1 MRDPECLTI
10 PIGLDRGARCPLQE
24 QLAEQLAAAVDR
36 GQLAR
41 GRRLPSTRTLSERLD
56 VSRGVA
62 LAAYEILYS
71 RGYLESR
78 RGSGTYVV
86 GRTADRPAPVRAL
99 PAAPPRCDLIDCTPG
114 QATRDGF
121 PLAAWRAAW
130 RHASFQPPPA
140 CDLPVGGLPEL
151 RRSVTEHLRRTRGLV
166 SEDHEVLITTG
177 ASQGVMHVLAALGA
191 RGRRVAV
198 QDPAPPALS
207 QAVEYT
213 GATAVALPAD
223 RDGLWT
229 GVMPPSCTAAVISP
243 DGQAPSGAVLPALL
257 RGQLADWARREDGYL
272 VAVAQDHITPS
283 AAPLPRLLHMAGTR
297 VVVVGDFRTVFAPSL
312 RVGYVLVHRGL
323 LGEVTRSVC
332 RGHDQPSAVTQS
344 AMAHL
349 LGEGHVTRRL
359 RRLGRLFERKDAQVR
374 SALAPLRPAVRLAAP
389 GTPGV
394 VVAHLPDHVCAEQVH
409 DELTLRGVVV
419 PTLASFHLP
428 GRPAGNALVLG
439 HGHLSDRALRTALE
453 ELVAVLR
460 ADRAVVD
467 RASGL

>member
-1 MRDPECLTI
+1 MRDPESLTI
-10 PIGLDRGARCPLQE
+10 PIGLDRRAHRPLHE

-78 RGSGTYVV
+78 RGSGTYVAC
-86 GRTADRPAPVRAL
+86 RTADRPAVVRAL
-99 PAAPPRCDLIDCTPG
+99 PAAAPRCDLIDCTPG

-130 RHASFQPPPA
+130 RHASFQPPLA
-140 CDLPVGGLPEL
+140 CDLPIGGLPEL
-151 RRSVTEHLRRTRGLV
+151 RQSVTEHLRRTRGLV
-166 SEDHEVLITTG
+166 AEDHEVLITTG
-177 ASQGVMHVLAALGA
+177 TPQGVMLVLAALGV

-207 QAVEYT
+207 QAVEYA

-223 RDGLWT
+223 RDG
-229 GVMPPSCTAAVISP
+229 VMPPSCTAVVVSP
-243 DGQAPSGAVLPALL
+243 DGQVPSGTVMPAL
-257 RGQLADWARREDGYL
+257 RRRQLADWARREDGYL
-272 VAVAQDHITPS
+272 VTVAQDHIVPA
-283 AAPLPRLLHMAGTR
+283 AAPLPRLLHMAGAR
-297 VVVVGDFRTVFAPSL
+297 VVAVGDFRTVFAPSL
-312 RVGYVLVHRGL
+312 RVGYVLVHHSL
-323 LGEVTRSVC
+323 LGGVTRSVC
-332 RGHDQPSAVTQS
+332 RGHDQPSAVAQS

-349 LGEGHVTRRL
+349 LAEGHVTRRL
-359 RRLGRLFERKDAQVR
+359 RRLERLFERKDALVR
-374 SALAPLRPAVRLAAP
+374 AALAPLQPAVRLAAP
-389 GTPGV
+389 GAPGTIV
-394 VVAHLPDHVCAEQVH
+394 MHLPDHVRAEQVH
-409 DELTLRGVVV
+409 AELSRRGVLV

-439 HGHLSDRALRTALE
+439 HGHLSDRALRTALD
-453 ELVAVLR
+453 ELIAVLR
-460 ADRAVVD
+460 ADRAVID